1 MKLVFFLGEW
11 YFDCTCRRCQDPT
24 ELETFVSALIC
35 EVCEDDFLL
44 PTGYSFLLS
53 HDKIFDL
60 RTNCFQ
66 ILFQVTCQYSSGIL
80 IGILQE

>member
-1 MKLVFFLGEW
+1 MTLFYRIHTNLILNYLLGEW
-11 YFDCTCRRCQDPT
+11 YFDCTCQRCQDPT

-53 HDKIFDL
+53 HEKKL
-60 RTNCFQ
+60 EHQNCVGSCFE
-66 ILFQVTCQYSSGIL
+66 ILCHVGY
-80 IGILQE
+80 